1 MRTNASS
8 IYIRAWN
15 SNFTTWFQVGIP
27 RVGLSASIFQIG
39 IPHHK
44 KICLHPYSN
53 LAFFITRRSV
63 CIHIPTW
70 HSTSQD
76 DLSASIFQLGILHH
90 KMICLHPYS
99 NSAFHITRRLVCI
112 HIPTWH
118 SSSQDDLSASI
129 FQLGIPHHKKICLHP
144 YSNLAFHITRRSV
157 CIHIQTWHST
167 LCERVVSIQIPTLY
181 SISSLPRLGI
191 PQHSQLSASIPTDVA
206 HLDKISVTSLSYVTS

>member
-1 MRTNASS
+1 MHPASTFA
-8 IYIRAWN
+8 R
-15 SNFTTWFQVGIP
+15 GIP
-27 RVGLSASIFQIG
+27 ISQHGSKSAFQGLG
-39 IPHHK
+39 
-44 KICLHPYSN
+44 CLHPYSK

-144 YSNLAFHITRRSV
+144 YSNLVFHITRRSV

-167 LCERVVSIQIPTLY
+167 LCERVVSIQIQTLY

-191 PQHSQLSASIPTDVA
+191 PQHSQLSASIPTEA
-206 HLDKISVTSLSYVTS
+206 YLDKISVTSFSYVTS